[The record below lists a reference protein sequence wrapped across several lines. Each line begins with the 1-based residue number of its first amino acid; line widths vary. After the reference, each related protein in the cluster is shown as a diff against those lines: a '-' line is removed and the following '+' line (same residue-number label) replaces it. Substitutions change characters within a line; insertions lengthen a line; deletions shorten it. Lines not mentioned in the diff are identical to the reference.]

1 MKLSRPNFSTK
12 SHGFTLIEVL
22 LAIIITAFSL
32 TNLFLLQTH
41 LLNRMGQRIAT
52 WHVVTDLNN
61 FYLEQEQKKIK
72 PTEKDIL
79 LKKNSNDVHITY
91 HLTMP
96 HERSAFKD
104 IHNFRLVKELAIWH
118 FFGFES
124 SSTLTGARLVPE
136 EIPKEEEKGKL

>member
-1 MKLSRPNFSTK
+1 MKLSRPNFSIK
-12 SHGFTLIEVL
+12 SSGFTLIEVL

-41 LLNRMGQRIAT
+41 LLNRMGQKIAT
-52 WHVVTDLNN
+52 WHVATDLNN

-72 PTEKDIL
+72 PSEKNIEF
-79 LKKNSNDVHITY
+79 KTKINDVDITY
-91 HLTMP
+91 HLTIP

-104 IHNFRLVKELAIWH
+104 LRNFRLINEFAVWH

-124 SSTLTGARLVPE
+124 SSTLTGARLVLE
-136 EIPKEEEKGKL
+136 EIPKEEKDT